1 MSEAAI
7 HVPAGSW
14 TADPGHS
21 RVGFAVKHLGIATV
35 RGHFGEFS
43 GSLEI
48 GDDLSSAKILGSVK
62 TASVDTNEAD
72 RDAHLRSPEFFESD
86 AHPEMTFES
95 TSVTVK
101 DEDSFLVKGNL
112 TIRGVT
118 NEVELEA
125 EIEGTETDP
134 WGNARV
140 GLEIEGSLS
149 RGDFGM
155 KFNQALGS
163 GNVLVGDKVKLHL
176 DVSAVKQ
183 D

>member
-1 MSEAAI
+1 MPEAAI
-7 HVPAGSW
+7 SIPAGAW
-14 TADPGHS
+14 AADPGHS

-35 RGHFGEFS
+35 RGHFGEFA
-43 GSLEI
+43 GTLEL
-48 GDDLSSAKILGSVK
+48 GDNLESARITGTVK

-72 RDAHLRSPEFFESD
+72 RDAHLRSPEFFDSE
-86 AHPEMTFES
+86 AHPEMSFES
-95 TSVTVK
+95 KSIAAK
-101 DEDSFLVKGNL
+101 DEDTFIVRGDL

-125 EIEGTETDP
+125 ELDGTETDP
-134 WGNARV
+134 WGNSRV
-140 GLEIEGSLS
+140 GLEITGEIS

-163 GNVLVGDKVKLHL
+163 GNVLVADKVKLHL

-183 D
+183 G